1 MNYILARLIRKQ
13 IYFILILLLSFSLI
27 SCGNKGPLTV
37 PESYN
42 DAKLKTLRLERNA
55 IGYHGNIFNI
65 QITSFFHYI

>member
-13 IYFILILLLSFSLI
+13 TYIVLILLLSFSLI

-42 DAKLKTLRLERNA
+42 DVKLKLSLLFISNNDYK
-55 IGYHGNIFNI
+55 I
-65 QITSFFHYI
+65 

>member
-42 DAKLKTLRLERNA
+42 DTKLKLSLLLTCNND
-55 IGYHGNIFNI
+55 Y
-65 QITSFFHYI
+65 QI

>member
-1 MNYILARLIRKQ
+1 MNNILARLIRKQ

-42 DAKLKTLRLERNA
+42 DTKLNLSLLLTCNND
-55 IGYHGNIFNI
+55 Y
-65 QITSFFHYI
+65 QI